1 MTQRQELL
9 KVREAAEGL
18 GLSVAC
24 LRAWIAARRIT
35 FVRLGRAVRIPRRV
49 LTELIERNTVGAK
62 RTR

>member
-1 MTQRQELL
+1 MAKKNNLMT
-9 KVREAAEGL
+9 VREAADGL